1 MIARL
6 RGQLAEKQLQR
17 VVIDVAGVG
26 YDVSV
31 PLSTLYA
38 LGEPG
43 ASVSLRIHTH
53 VREDAF
59 QLFGFATALE
69 QELFERLIG
78 VSGIGPKVALAMLSG
93 IEPTDLRRAIAHA
106 DITRL
111 TAIPGVGKKT
121 AERVVLELK
130 DRLPLPGDEQTAPA
144 VTPLRDDVISAL
156 MNLGYPRAAC
166 DKAVDAVVASG
177 TAADF
182 EALLRQALRQIAR

>member
-6 RGQLAEKQLQR
+6 RGQLAEKHLQR
-17 VVIDVAGVG
+17 VVVDVAGVG

-43 ASVSLRIHTH
+43 AAVALRIHTH

-59 QLFGFATALE
+59 QLFGFATVLE

-106 DITRL
+106 DIARL

-130 DRLPLPGDEQTAPA
+130 DRLPLPGDEPTAPTA
-144 VTPLRDDVISAL
+144 TPLRDDVISAL

-177 TAADF
+177 TATDF